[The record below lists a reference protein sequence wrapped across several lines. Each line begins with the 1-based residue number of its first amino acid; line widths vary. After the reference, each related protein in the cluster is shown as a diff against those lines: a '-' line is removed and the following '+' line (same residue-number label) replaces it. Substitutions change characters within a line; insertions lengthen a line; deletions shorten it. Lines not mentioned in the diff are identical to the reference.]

1 MRVFELI
8 IDGIVIFN
16 LLAVIVGIILL
27 LKRKPNYKQIVIME
41 NFVMWFKS
49 FVVLLLAVIYYVVFN
64 SGSLTV
70 VGYLMISEI
79 IYIGVMMLFLFKDKK
94 RKTGLVLA
102 LCGMYLA
109 NGILGL
115 LNIIEVV

>member
-16 LLAVIVGIILL
+16 LLAVIVGIILYRK
-27 LKRKPNYKQIVIME
+27 LKYKGIVFAE
-41 NFVMWFKS
+41 NFAMWFKS

-64 SGSLTV
+64 SGSLAV
-70 VGYLMISEI
+70 VGYLMLSELV
-79 IYIGVMMLFLFKDKK
+79 YIGTMMIYLFRSKEKQEL
-94 RKTGLVLA
+94 TIIMVLLSLYMVSA
-102 LCGMYLA
+102 T
-109 NGILGL
+109 LGL